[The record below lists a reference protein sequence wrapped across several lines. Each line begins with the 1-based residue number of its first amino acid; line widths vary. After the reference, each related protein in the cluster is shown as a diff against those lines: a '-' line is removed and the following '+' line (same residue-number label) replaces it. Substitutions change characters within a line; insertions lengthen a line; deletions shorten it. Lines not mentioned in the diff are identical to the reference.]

1 MNIVAKI
8 AAAAAVA
15 ALAAAPVAASAATK
29 HHAHS
34 AKHVKGKHGV
44 KESEGDAA
52 VARLNEQS
60 LQQARTA
67 NTPATAAPV
76 EATAP
81 AQPQ

>member
-1 MNIVAKI
+1 MNIVAKF

-15 ALAAAPVAASAATK
+15 ALAVSPVAASAATK
-29 HHAHS
+29 HHAHT
-34 AKHVKGKHGV
+34 AKHVKGKHMA

-67 NTPATAAPV
+67 NTPAPAAPA
-76 EATAP
+76 EAP